1 MSSELIPGPAGTLE
15 VAFQR
20 PTDSP
25 AVALALIC
33 HPHPQ
38 FGGTMDNKVVQT
50 LAKSFAEL
58 GFATMR
64 FNFRGVGKSEGS
76 FDEGIGETEDAA
88 AALAWAQTHLGASVP
103 SGTALPLSGTALP
116 LSGTALPLVAAG
128 FSFGCF
134 VQTRLLSRSQPAQLV
149 LIGPAVNRFEIPEVP
164 KDTVVIHG
172 EEDDVVPLADVM
184 NWARPQGLPVTVFPG
199 TGHFFHGRLT
209 ELKTVVKRFCR
220 R

>member
-1 MSSELIPGPAGTLE
+1 MTTSPNQLIDGPEGALE
-15 VAFQR
+15 ALFTK
-20 PTDSP
+20 PDSP
-25 AVALALIC
+25 ARALAVIC

-50 LAKSFAEL
+50 LAKAFAEL

-64 FNFRGVGKSEGS
+64 FNFRGVGNSAGV
-76 FDEGIGETEDAA
+76 FDDGIGETEDAA
-88 AALAWAQTHLGASVP
+88 AALAWAKAQLPASI
-103 SGTALPLSGTALP
+103 
-116 LSGTALPLVAAG
+116 PLVAAG

-134 VQTRLLSRSQPAQLV
+134 VQTRLLPRSQPQQLV
-149 LIGPAVNRFEIPEVP
+149 LVGPAVNRFTIAEVA
-164 KDTVVIHG
+164 KDTIVIHG

-209 ELKTVVKRFCR
+209 ELKTVIKRNVSITSQ
-220 R
+220 

>member
-1 MSSELIPGPAGTLE
+1 MTSELISGPAGALE

-20 PTDSP
+20 PTDVP
-25 AVALALIC
+25 AAALALIC

-64 FNFRGVGKSEGS
+64 FNFRGVGLSEGR
-76 FDEGIGETEDAA
+76 FDEGVGETEDAA
-88 AALAWAQTHLGASVP
+88 AALLWARAQLGAS
-103 SGTALPLSGTALP
+103 
-116 LSGTALPLVAAG
+116 LPLVAAG

-134 VQTRLLSRSQPAQLV
+134 VQTRLLPRSQPDQLV
-149 LIGPAVNRFEIPEVP
+149 LVGPAVNRFELPAVP

-199 TGHFFHGRLT
+199 SGHFFHGRLT
-209 ELKTVVKRFCR
+209 ELKAVVKRACR
-220 R
+220 RKGSLDALD

>member
-1 MSSELIPGPAGTLE
+1 MNPRLIDGPAGALQY
-15 VAFQR
+15 AFHMPHEAL
-20 PTDSP
+20 PT
-25 AVALALIC
+25 ALALIC

-50 LAKSFAEL
+50 LAKAFAEL

-64 FNFRGVGKSEGS
+64 FNFRGVGESAGQ
-76 FDEGIGETEDAA
+76 FDDGIGETEDAA
-88 AALAWAQTHLGASVP
+88 AALAFARAQVG
-103 SGTALPLSGTALP
+103 GDLPLI
-116 LSGTALPLVAAG
+116 AAG

-134 VQTRLLSRSQPAQLV
+134 VQTRLLPRSQPAQLV
-149 LIGPAVNRFEIPEVP
+149 LVGPAVSRFQIPAVP
-164 KDTVVIHG
+164 AYTVVIHG

-199 TGHFFHGRLT
+199 AGHFFHGRLT
-209 ELKTVVKRFCR
+209 ELKSVVKRACR